1 MPVPHRRLLVVP
13 FALAATAALAAGCS
27 IEVSPGSVPA
37 PFSVNPT
44 PSESAG
50 VPKYVCTAA
59 YKILTDGALRLAEYQ
74 TGSGDDA
81 TEGMRKTFSEMAAK
95 VDAEAALT
103 TDAGLKEALR
113 KISAN
118 LTAGA
123 QQSDP
128 KAYIDGEFQ
137 TVGQKLDGN
146 CE

>member
-1 MPVPHRRLLVVP
+1 MPVPHRRHLVLP
-13 FALAATAALAAGCS
+13 IALAATAVLTAGCS
-27 IEVSPGSVPA
+27 VELAPGAVPA
-37 PFSVNPT
+37 PFSIAPT

-59 YKILTDGALRLAEYQ
+59 YKILTDGALRLAGYAG
-74 TGSGDDA
+74 GSGDDA
-81 TEGMRKTFSEMAAK
+81 KQGMRQTFTDMAAK

-103 TDAGLKEALR
+103 PDTELKEALR
-113 KISAN
+113 TVSAD

-128 KAYIDGEFQ
+128 KKYIDGGFQ
-137 TVGQKLDGN
+137 TVGQKLDGA